1 MAADQEPGGKNA
13 SVSTVD
19 FGAPGSSGDLEPK
32 PGGWSF

>member
-1 MAADQEPGGKNA
+1 MAASREQRGKKTF
-13 SVSTVD
+13 VSEVD